1 MIAVECK
8 AWAKN
13 IEHDSMDRIGLAH
26 FEVPAFRVII
36 ISNVTFR

>member
-26 FEVPAFRVII
+26 FEVPEYWVII
-36 ISNVTFR
+36 ISNVAFR